1 MRKKILSFFLIMIL
15 VIATLFTT
23 VYASSESDSD
33 TGLSISIKTD
43 KDSYKKGESID
54 VEVIIKNISAY
65 TYKNLNYEI
74 TLPDGVTAPKS
85 AKLSGAF
92 AVSSGL
98 SKTVAF
104 KTEGATIDA
113 NSEGNGN
120 DNSNNSGMNPIIFVI
135 IGGVL
140 VVVAIVIIIIT
151 KKKGKGKPT
160 GKTPDAG
167 TAATLLLVI
176 LAASCFGTLTSDA
189 APSLKDYILEE
200 TKEIKIDGKAQKIIV
215 KITGEKAEA
224 ALNVTNIGIHDPSI
238 FYDPVSGDY
247 YSYGSHIVAGKSSN
261 LISWNYISSS
271 SSAYSV
277 SNQLFSKHYLEEFK
291 EVYDWLGADVIEGIW
306 ALDVTYSQAAA
317 DAGNDPYFMYV
328 TVTDAT
334 RDALCLATAAKPEG
348 PFKYKEMIVCS
359 DFRESEVADGSV
371 NLLDILGVDSVS
383 DLTAEQKN
391 YYITSDKN
399 EYRSKFPQCID
410 AAPYYDGDG
419 NMYLAYGSFSSTGA
433 LHVLKLD
440 PLTGLRAK
448 DNYTYNPSELQDPY
462 YGRQIAVKR
471 GEGPYVLTVKSDKS
485 STGYYYFLFWSQ
497 GVLSATGG
505 YNMRMLRSEYPD
517 RGFEDYA
524 GNSAMDK
531 SVVGVRIMDNFM
543 FTSMNYS
550 STANG
555 GNSAIVTKD
564 GQIFLHY
571 HSKSAHSAAY
581 GENGFIIKSNQMFL
595 NEDGWLVTTPYKYFG
610 ETMTELSK
618 NDVVG
623 DYEFIYH
630 TLKSVA
636 HPAVFEDNY
645 VSSEFLRLNDD
656 GTVSGSYTGT
666 WELDKNYFTIKL
678 GDKEYKGVVLEQYD
692 ESTTRTK
699 TVVFTAEGS
708 DNRTVWG
715 SKIYY
720 DDEKRTSVDSLY
732 LSVTNTAD
740 SDFTLDTT
748 GRLNSSITWAS
759 NNDAIVI
766 DGSNALV
773 VPQDSDQTVT
783 LTATIKFGDAQTT
796 KEFTVTVPAEDLK
809 LPTTVSGNT
818 ITLPTKTA
826 AGKTITWT
834 SSDVSVIDPAT
845 GKVNVPTGSGVK
857 VTLTGAV
864 EGSDRV
870 ITHEVSVMALPT
882 AAVYSENYD
891 SLASLSASVE
901 NSLWYSKNAADAL
914 TLQNGANGGKYVQFA
929 PGSANSRGAVSTFE
943 AAGQVDGVYV
953 LDFDLALTAGDN
965 QATEFAVTTE
975 KMAYLNNVINDG
987 IGGGYLFKLSANA
1000 SSTTWAINDGD
1011 TFEIAAGQWIHINA
1025 IADTDTGLVTLTIT
1039 NGDTELYSGNVEMN
1053 GAGKLRGFYIRG
1065 GRYHSV
1071 TCVDN
1076 VTIKKN

>member
-1 MRKKILSFFLIMIL
+1 MKKKTLSFFLILVLCIASIL
-15 VIATLFTT
+15 SI
-23 VYASSESDSD
+23 VYANTKSDSE
-33 TGLSISIKTD
+33 TGLSITINTD
-43 KDSYKKGESID
+43 KESYKKGEAID
-54 VEVIIKNISAY
+54 VEVIIKNDSAY
-65 TYKNLNYEI
+65 TYKGMNYEI
-74 TLPDGVTAPKS
+74 TMPEGITVPEGT
-85 AKLSGAF
+85 KLSGAF
-92 AVSSGL
+92 AVTSGAA
-98 SKTVAF
+98 KTVTF
-104 KTEGATIDA
+104 KTEGVTEIPGSSDA
-113 NSEGNGN
+113 
-120 DNSNNSGMNPIIFVI
+120 DTTNNGMNPLILIVI
-135 IGGVL
+135 ACIL
-140 VVVAIVIIIIT
+140 VVIAIVIIIIT
-151 KKKGKGKPT
+151 KKNGNKKDKNKPS
-160 GKTPDAG
+160 GPNPG
-167 TAATLLLVI
+167 TAATMILLVLLVAGI
-176 LAASCFGTLTSDA
+176 SSLYAEAA
-189 APSLKDYILEE
+189 SLKDFVLEAN
-200 TKEIKIDGKAQKIIV
+200 KEIKVDGKAAKINV
-215 KITGEKAEA
+215 KIDGAKAESS
-224 ALNVTNIGIHDPSI
+224 LNVSNIGIHDPSI

-261 LISWNYISSS
+261 LISWNYIATS
-271 SSAYSV
+271 SSAYST

-291 EVYDWLGADVIEGIW
+291 EVYDWLGPNVIEGIW

-334 RDALCLATAAKPEG
+334 RDALCLATAPKPEG
-348 PFKYKEMIVCS
+348 PFTYQEMIVCS

-371 NLLDILGVDSVS
+371 NLLEVLGVDSVS
-383 DLTAEQKN
+383 DLTAEQKE

-448 DNYTYNPSELQDPY
+448 DNYTYNPDELQDPY

-471 GEGPYVLTVKSDKS
+471 GEGPYILTVASEQS

-543 FTSMNYS
+543 FTSMPYS

-564 GQIFLHY
+564 GKMFLHY
-571 HSKSAHSAAY
+571 HSKSAHTSAY

-618 NDVVG
+618 DEIVG

-636 HPAVFEDNY
+636 HPVVFEDNY
-645 VSSEFLRLNDD
+645 VSSEFIRLNDD
-656 GTVSGSYTGT
+656 GTVSGSYTGK
-666 WELDKNYFTIKL
+666 WSIDGNYFTIEI
-678 GDKEYKGVVLEQYD
+678 GGKEYKGVVLEQYD
-692 ESTTRTK
+692 ESVTRTK
-699 TVVFTAEGS
+699 TVVFTAEGT

-720 DDEKRTSVDSLY
+720 DDDKRTDIDSANIG
-732 LSVTNTAD
+732 VEATAEA
-740 SDFTLDTT
+740 DFTLDTV
-748 GRLNSSITWAS
+748 GRLNSSITWES

-766 DGSNALV
+766 DGEKATI

-783 LTATIKFGDAQTT
+783 LTATIKFGDAT
-796 KEFTVTVPAEDLK
+796 KTKDFTVTVPAEDLK
-809 LPTTVSGNT
+809 LPTTVSNDT
-818 ITLPTKTA
+818 ITLPTTTA
-826 AGKTITWT
+826 AGKAITWT

-845 GKVNVPTGSGVK
+845 GKVNVPTGTGVK
-857 VTLTGAV
+857 VTLTGTV

-870 ITHEVSVMALPT
+870 ITHEVSVMSLPT
-882 AAVYSENYD
+882 TAVYSENYD
-891 SLASLSASVE
+891 SLASLTSSVE

-914 TLQNGANGGKYVQFA
+914 TLQNGTDGGKYVQFA
-929 PGSANSRGAVSTFE
+929 PGSANSRGAISTFD

-975 KMAYLNNVINDG
+975 NMAYLNNVINDG
-987 IGGGYLFKLSANA
+987 IGSGYLFKLSANP
-1000 SSTTWAINDGD
+1000 SSTTWAVNDGD

-1065 GRYHSV
+1065 GRYRSV

-1076 VTIKKN
+1076 VTVKKN